1 MNKEAVCC
9 MPGMECWDSTYE
21 NTQGRAGLEEEL
33 QMLEGEYPGVKAYF
47 DELNVDNLKKQAAE
61 REQKLAD
68 SRTASRKL
76 TNAIGDAGK
85 RVAKI

>member
-1 MNKEAVCC
+1 

-33 QMLEGEYPGVKAYF
+33 KMLEGEYPGVKSYF

-76 TNAIGDAGK
+76 TNTIADSAK
-85 RVAKI
+85 RLVKLNAELTRL